1 MNVLKNLLVVTL
13 LLNVAACVNTR
24 PIQYIQG
31 KFDTAQ
37 LSKIEIKE
45 PVIQRADLLSI
56 VVFSDNPT
64 ATSIYNLANS
74 SGGYLVDN
82 KGNIQMQGVGELHV
96 EGLNRNQ
103 LTDLLNNSLKIF
115 LINPYFTIRFIN
127 YKVSL
132 LGEVLREGVYTVPNE
147 RVNVF
152 EAIGLAGGLTIY
164 AKKENVMVIRE
175 VNGKREFARL
185 DLTSPKVF
193 QSPYYFLQQ
202 NDLVIVEQTR
212 TKLSNSDQTTARNIS
227 LATSIIS
234 TLAFL
239 YTIFR
244 Q

>member
-37 LSKIEIKE
+37 LSKIEIIE

-64 ATSIYNLANS
+64 ATSIYNLANT

-96 EGLNRNQ
+96 EGLNKKQ
-103 LTDLLNNSLKIF
+103 LTNLLNDRLRIF
-115 LINPYFTIRFIN
+115 LTNPYFTIRFIN
-127 YKVSL
+127 YKISL
-132 LGEVLREGVYTVPNE
+132 LGEVTREGVYTVPNE
-147 RVNVF
+147 RINVF
-152 EAIGLAGGLTIY
+152 EAIGLAGGLTIF
-164 AKKENVMVIRE
+164 ARRENVMVIRE

-185 DLTSPKVF
+185 DLTRPEVF

-212 TKLSNSDQTTARNIS
+212 IKLANSDQTTARNIS

-234 TLAFL
+234 TLVFL
-239 YTIFR
+239 YTVFR
-244 Q
+244 